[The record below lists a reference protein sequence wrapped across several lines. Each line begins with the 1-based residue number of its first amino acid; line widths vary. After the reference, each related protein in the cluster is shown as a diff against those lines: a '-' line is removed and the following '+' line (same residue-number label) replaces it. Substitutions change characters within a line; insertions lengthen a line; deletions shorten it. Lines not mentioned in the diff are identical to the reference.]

1 MNTPAHLLF
10 GAALF
15 GGKSDSRTMGAALFG
30 ALLPDLSLYVMA
42 GWALRVQ
49 QIPPQVVF
57 DELYFS
63 ESWQRVFAID
73 NSILLWAL
81 CFFVA
86 LRLRSPVGTAFA
98 ASGVLHLVLDLLVH
112 AGDGRPHFWPVS
124 DWVFHAPISYWDS
137 SHGAWIIAPLSLAAC
152 VCAFVRIWSGSGW
165 PMRCFAAVLLA
176 AEVWVARQWI
186 LFF

>member
-15 GGKSDSRTMGAALFG
+15 GGKSDRRVMGAALAG
-30 ALLPDLSLYVMA
+30 SLLPDLSLYLMA

-49 QIPPQVVF
+49 KIPPQIVF

-73 NSILLWAL
+73 NSILLWSL
-81 CFFVA
+81 CLLLA
-86 LRLRSPVGTAFA
+86 WRCKSNVGFAFA
-98 ASGVLHLVLDLLVH
+98 GSGILHICLDFLVH
-112 AGDGRPHFWPVS
+112 AGDGRPHFWPLS
-124 DWVFHAPISYWDS
+124 DWVFHSPISYWDS
-137 SHGAWIIAPLSLAAC
+137 SHGAWFIAPLSLAAC
-152 VCAFVRIWSGSGW
+152 LWAFAVIWRRWGW
-165 PMRCFAAVLLA
+165 PLRLCAALLLA